1 MQSCLENTNLCK
13 IDSKVISDQN
23 ISETNKMKRK
33 IKEANIE
40 LKRMKLIKKSSL
52 LKNFLVDKP
61 QADEIIL
68 SAVETKNMPFKKYLT
83 AKYQIDNSNEA
94 LKKENYLKNQLSFG
108 KSSTKSV
115 GDYNND
121 LKPNVLIE
129 FLTKQNFIIKK
140 ELLNN

>member
-115 GDYNND
+115 GDHNND